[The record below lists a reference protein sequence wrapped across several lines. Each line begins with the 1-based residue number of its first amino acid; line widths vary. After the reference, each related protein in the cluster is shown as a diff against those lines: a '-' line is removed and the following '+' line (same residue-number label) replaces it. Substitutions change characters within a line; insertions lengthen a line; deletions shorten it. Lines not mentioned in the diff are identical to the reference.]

1 MELNTCCFI
10 VRHDVLNVESIRFYS
25 GGQRVMYDLWKCSGY
40 QGEASKKSDV
50 ISLSRWTSL
59 KVAYESFRD
68 VVHFL
73 SEFLRRTSKL
83 SSNVFQYKC
92 FIRHFSPSTYFFN
105 IYLRNPCNFSFFLN
119 RFLFVVTIIV
129 LYIWYDSSILRYTIF
144 NHQKSVLSLKL
155 FQSIRAFILLVLFH
169 WKLKCYTH
177 RSSQNV

>member
-1 MELNTCCFI
+1 MEVFWLPGRGVEEIRCNLSFALNE
-10 VRHDVLNVESIRFYS
+10 LESRVWIF
-25 GGQRVMYDLWKCSGY
+25 QRRC
-40 QGEASKKSDV
+40 
-50 ISLSRWTSL
+50 SLS
-59 KVAYESFRD
+59 FR
-68 VVHFL
+68 V
-73 SEFLRRTSKL
+73 SSSKL

-119 RFLFVVTIIV
+119 HFLFVVTIIV
-129 LYIWYDSSILRYTIF
+129 LYIWCDSSILRYTIF